1 MTKFSNFEKTNRL
14 MIKKAIVYGA
24 SGLVGSYILE
34 TLLNNANYEQVIIV
48 VRTALNIEHPKLK
61 TIIGDYNSLPEV
73 VKDIQA
79 DEIFIALGTTQKKTP
94 DKKLYYQIDHDYP
107 VLAAKLAKENGAK
120 AVFLVSA
127 IGANAKSS
135 IFYTRMKGETEQD
148 IINLNLDHTNIF
160 RPSMILGDRKESRP
174 LEKVFIGIFKFINP
188 LFVGEM
194 NKYKGIE
201 ASDIAKTMVKSA
213 DQLNEKVKILQ
224 WEEMTK
230 LLK

>member
-1 MTKFSNFEKTNRL
+1 M
-14 MIKKAIVYGA
+14 KKAIVYGA

-48 VRTALNIEHPKLK
+48 VRKGVNIQHPKLK
-61 TIIGDYNSLPEV
+61 TILADFNSLPEV
-73 VKDIQA
+73 VKDIEV
-79 DEIFIALGTTQKKTP
+79 DEVFIAIGTTQKKTP

-135 IFYTRMKGETEQD
+135 IFYTKMKGETEQD
-148 IINLNLDHTNIF
+148 IIHLNLDHTYIF

-188 LFVGEM
+188 LFMGGM

-201 ASDIAKTMVKSA
+201 ASDIAKAMVNSA
-213 DQLNEKVKILQ
+213 NQLNEKVKILH
-224 WEEMTK
+224 WEEMTS

>member
-1 MTKFSNFEKTNRL
+1 M
-14 MIKKAIVYGA
+14 KKAIVYGA

-48 VRTALNIEHPKLK
+48 VRKDLNIQHPKLK
-61 TIIGDYNSLPEV
+61 IIIGDFNSLPKV
-73 VKDIQA
+73 VKDVA
-79 DEIFIALGTTQKKTP
+79 VDEVFIALGTTQKKTP

-120 AVFLVSA
+120 TVFLVSA

-135 IFYTRMKGETEQD
+135 IFYTKMKGETEQD
-148 IINLNLDHTNIF
+148 IINLNLDHTYIF

-174 LEKVFIGIFKFINP
+174 LEKVFIGIFKLINP
-188 LFVGEM
+188 LFMGGM

-201 ASDIAKTMVKSA
+201 AADIAKTMVNSA
-213 DQLNEKVKILQ
+213 KQLNEKVKILH
-224 WEEMTK
+224 WEEMTN

>member
-1 MTKFSNFEKTNRL
+1 MAKFSNFEKTNRL

-48 VRTALNIEHPKLK
+48 VRTTLNIEHPKLK
-61 TIIGDYNSLPEV
+61 TIIGDYNSLSEV
-73 VKDIQA
+73 VKGIQA

-94 DKKLYYQIDHDYP
+94 DKKLYYKIDHDYP

-188 LFVGEM
+188 LFVGGM

-201 ASDIAKTMVKSA
+201 ASDIAKAMVKSA

>member
-1 MTKFSNFEKTNRL
+1 M
-14 MIKKAIVYGA
+14 MKKAIVYGA

-48 VRTALNIEHPKLK
+48 VRKDQNIQHPKLK
-61 TIIGDYNSLPEV
+61 TIIGDFNSLPEV
-73 VKDIQA
+73 VKDIA
-79 DEIFIALGTTQKKTP
+79 VDEVFIALGTTQKKTP

-135 IFYTRMKGETEQD
+135 IFYTKMKGETEQD
-148 IINLNLDHTNIF
+148 IINLNLDHTYIF

-174 LEKVFIGIFKFINP
+174 LEKVFIGVFKLINP
-188 LFVGEM
+188 LFVGGM

-201 ASDIAKTMVKSA
+201 ASDIAKAMVKSA
-213 DQLNEKVKILQ
+213 NQLNEKVKILQ

>member
-1 MTKFSNFEKTNRL
+1 MAKFSNFEKTNRL

-61 TIIGDYNSLPEV
+61 TIIGDYNSLSEV

-148 IINLNLDHTNIF
+148 IINLNLDHTYIF

-188 LFVGEM
+188 LFVGGM

-201 ASDIAKTMVKSA
+201 ASDIAKAMVKSA
-213 DQLNEKVKILQ
+213 DQLSEKVKILQ

>member
-1 MTKFSNFEKTNRL
+1 M
-14 MIKKAIVYGA
+14 KKAIVYGA

-34 TLLNNANYEQVIIV
+34 TLLNNANYEQVVIV
-48 VRTALNIEHPKLK
+48 VRKDLNIQHPKLK
-61 TIIGDYNSLPEV
+61 TLIGDLNSLPEV
-73 VKDIQA
+73 VKGIQI
-79 DEIFIALGTTQKKTP
+79 DEVFIALGTTKKKTP

-135 IFYTRMKGETEQD
+135 IFYTKMKGETEQD
-148 IINLNLDHTNIF
+148 IISLKLDHTYIF

-188 LFVGEM
+188 LFAGGLS
-194 NKYKGIE
+194 KYKGIE
-201 ASDIAKTMVKSA
+201 ASDIAKSMVNSA
-213 DQLNEKVKILQ
+213 NALKEKVKTLH
-224 WEEMTK
+224 WDEMTA

>member
-1 MTKFSNFEKTNRL
+1 M
-14 MIKKAIVYGA
+14 KKAIVYGA

-34 TLLNNANYEQVIIV
+34 TLLNNVNYEQVIIV
-48 VRTALNIEHPKLK
+48 VRKDQNIQHPKLK
-61 TIIGDYNSLPEV
+61 TIIGDFNSLPEV
-73 VKDIQA
+73 VKDIEA
-79 DEIFIALGTTQKKTP
+79 DEVFVALGTTQKKTP

-135 IFYTRMKGETEQD
+135 IFYTKMKGETEQD
-148 IINLNLDHTNIF
+148 IINLNLDHTYIF

-174 LEKVFIGIFKFINP
+174 LEKVFIGIFKLINP
-188 LFVGEM
+188 LFMGGM

-201 ASDIAKTMVKSA
+201 AADIAKAMVNSA
-213 DQLNEKVKILQ
+213 GQLNEKVKILQ
-224 WEEMTK
+224 WEEMTS

>member
-1 MTKFSNFEKTNRL
+1 M
-14 MIKKAIVYGA
+14 MKKAIVYGA

-34 TLLNNANYEQVIIV
+34 TLLNNVNYEQVIIV
-48 VRTALNIEHPKLK
+48 VRKDQNIQHPKLK
-61 TIIGDYNSLPEV
+61 TIIGDFNSLPEV
-73 VKDIQA
+73 VKDIEA
-79 DEIFIALGTTQKKTP
+79 DEVFVALGTTQKKTP

-135 IFYTRMKGETEQD
+135 IFYTKMKGETEQD
-148 IINLNLDHTNIF
+148 IINLNLDHTYIF

-174 LEKVFIGIFKFINP
+174 LEKVFIGIFKLINP
-188 LFVGEM
+188 LFMGGM

-201 ASDIAKTMVKSA
+201 AADIAKAMVNSA
-213 DQLNEKVKILQ
+213 GQLNEKVKILQ
-224 WEEMTK
+224 WEEMTS

>member
-1 MTKFSNFEKTNRL
+1 

-61 TIIGDYNSLPEV
+61 TIIGDYNSLSEV
-73 VKDIQA
+73 VKGIQA

>member
-1 MTKFSNFEKTNRL
+1 M
-14 MIKKAIVYGA
+14 MKKAIVYGA

-34 TLLNNANYEQVIIV
+34 TLLNNANYKQVIIV
-48 VRTALNIEHPKLK
+48 VRKELNIQHPKLK
-61 TIIGDYNSLPEV
+61 TIIGDFNSLPEV
-73 VKDIQA
+73 VKDIA
-79 DEIFIALGTTQKKTP
+79 VDEVFIALGTTQKKTP

-107 VLAAKLAKENGAK
+107 VLAAKLTKENGAK

-135 IFYTRMKGETEQD
+135 IFYTKMKGETEQD
-148 IINLNLDHTNIF
+148 IINLNLDHTYIF

-174 LEKVFIGIFKFINP
+174 LEKVFIGIFKLINP
-188 LFVGEM
+188 LFMGGM

-201 ASDIAKTMVKSA
+201 AADIAKAMVNSA
-213 DQLNEKVKILQ
+213 KQLDEKVKILH
-224 WEEMTK
+224 WEEMTN

>member
-1 MTKFSNFEKTNRL
+1 

-34 TLLNNANYEQVIIV
+34 TLLNNATYEQVIIV

-61 TIIGDYNSLPEV
+61 TIIGDYNSLSEV

-135 IFYTRMKGETEQD
+135 IFYTKMKGETEQD
-148 IINLNLDHTNIF
+148 IINLNLDHTYIF

-188 LFVGEM
+188 LFVGGM

-201 ASDIAKTMVKSA
+201 ASDIAKAMVKSA